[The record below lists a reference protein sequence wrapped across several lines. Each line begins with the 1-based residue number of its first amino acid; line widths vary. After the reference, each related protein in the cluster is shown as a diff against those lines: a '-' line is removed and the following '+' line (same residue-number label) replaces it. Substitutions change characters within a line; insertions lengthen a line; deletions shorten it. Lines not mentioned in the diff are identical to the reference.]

1 MINVRCFKKCLTIK
15 LMSVP
20 VEVR

>member
-1 MINVRCFKKCLTIK
+1 MINMRCFKKCFTIK